1 VLPSITRTVVLA
13 CAASLGV
20 PVHEAATALAD
31 LPSVEE
37 LMVVGTTTDV
47 QPIVALD
54 GRPIADGR
62 PGPVTRRLQA
72 AYTERLYG

>member
-1 VLPSITRTVVLA
+1 
-13 CAASLGV
+13 
-20 PVHEAATALAD
+20 
-31 LPSVEE
+31 
-37 LMVVGTTTDV
+37 MVVGTTTDV